1 MIKNQPERGDIM
13 MPNDTQAARDYRRIE
28 AAIRYINA
36 HYQEAPSLAAIAD
49 AVHVSPFHFQRLFS
63 RWAGVS
69 PNQFMRCLSLGHAK
83 ALLADGSAPLLDV
96 AYETGL
102 SGDGRLHDLFVTIEG
117 MTPGQYKN
125 GGRDLV
131 IRHAL
136 YDSPFGPVIIASTAI
151 GTCHIG
157 FVDEDEGDP
166 MTELRAQFPEATFI
180 EATFLEAG
188 SIEATSY
195 ETKSYETKSHEAT
208 GYERGNDFHRQA
220 VALLN
225 QKAGMV
231 PKAPLKLHVK
241 GTGFQIK
248 ILDALLRIPGGGVA
262 SYQDVATYVCSP
274 AATRAAASAIAA
286 NPVAVL
292 IPCHRVIQKTGQ
304 LGGYRWGPLRKQAM
318 IGWEGSQG

>member
-1 MIKNQPERGDIM
+1 
-13 MPNDTQAARDYRRIE
+13 
-28 AAIRYINA
+28 
-36 HYQEAPSLAAIAD
+36 LADIAD

-63 RWAGVS
+63 RWAEVS
-69 PNQFMRCLSLGHAK
+69 PKQFMRCLSLGHAK

-102 SGDGRLHDLFVTIEG
+102 SGGGRLHDLFVTIEG

-136 YDSPFGPVIIASTAI
+136 YDSPFGPVLIASTAI
-151 GTCHIG
+151 GICHIG

-166 MTELRAQFPEATFI
+166 MTELRAQFPQ
-180 EATFLEAG
+180 ATFLEVG
-188 SIEATSY
+188 SLEAT
-195 ETKSYETKSHEAT
+195 A
-208 GYERGNDFHRQA
+208 YERGNDFHRQA

-248 ILDALLRIPGGGVA
+248 IWDALLRIPGGGVA

-274 AATRAAASAIAA
+274 AATRASAIAA
-286 NPVAVL
+286 KPVAVL